1 MRIKGSWAHAFRN
14 SIVEGIVYYIKNF
27 AVVDNKNRYRVV
39 GDNKVMIQLY
49 ANSTV
54 KRLPDDTSNI
64 PMHRFD
70 LLPFD
75 MVETRMNQEYILTDV
90 VGHICSEGKIE
101 EKHIHNRM
109 VPCLMLELQ
118 DRR

>member
-1 MRIKGSWAHAFRN
+1 
-14 SIVEGIVYYIKNF
+14 
-27 AVVDNKNRYRVV
+27 
-39 GDNKVMIQLY
+39 MIQLY